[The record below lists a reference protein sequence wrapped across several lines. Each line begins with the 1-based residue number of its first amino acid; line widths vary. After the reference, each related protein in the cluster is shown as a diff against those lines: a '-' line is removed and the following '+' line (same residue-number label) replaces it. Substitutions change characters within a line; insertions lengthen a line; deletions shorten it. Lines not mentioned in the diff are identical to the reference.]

1 MKCFI
6 ADKNNVILFYIM
18 ELLFWNFM
26 YSSNIAPLMETPFTL
41 VFLKNVMDGI
51 SLIYGKFLEIDGKR
65 DVPNKPDGRKLWEYS

>member
-1 MKCFI
+1 
-6 ADKNNVILFYIM
+6 
-18 ELLFWNFM
+18 M